1 MAGYSLDGMGRQAPR
16 IRPEPLPPPDPAA
29 AGKQAAIDGLL
40 EDGPTG
46 PPEVEPYWLT
56 NPGAYNRQPNMT
68 PGPASGNAVQRGMG
82 LGLSRFASALNNNET
97 DTLGRYGESPLFSG
111 LMLQQGGTGAAEPPA
126 PESDLLQDFRSR
138 RTGGVSPYRRRA
150 IDALLGGA

>member
-1 MAGYSLDGMGRQAPR
+1 MAYSVNGMERQPR

-46 PPEVEPYWLT
+46 PPEVEPYWVT

-82 LGLSRFASALNNNET
+82 LGLSRFASALSNNET
-97 DTLGRYGESPLFSG
+97 DTLGRYGDSPLFSG
-111 LMLQQGGTGAAEPPA
+111 LMLQQGEAAGAPQN
-126 PESDLLQDFRSR
+126 PEADLLEDFRSR

>member
-1 MAGYSLDGMGRQAPR
+1 MAYSVSGMERQPR
-16 IRPEPLPPPDPAA
+16 IRPEPLPAPDPAA
-29 AGKQAAIDGLL
+29 AGKQAAIDSLL
-40 EDGPTG
+40 VPEDGPTG
-46 PPEVEPYWLT
+46 PPEVEPYWVT
-56 NPGAYNRQPNMT
+56 NPGAYNRLPNQN
-68 PGPASGNAVQRGMG
+68 PGTYNSAQRGGGMG

-111 LMLQQGGTGAAEPPA
+111 LMLQAPAAAAETS
-126 PESDLLQDFRSR
+126 PETDLLQDFRAR